1 MRGAWFIARKD
12 VAYLLRHRE
21 TVFWLFLMPLLF
33 IYFVGSVTGG
43 FGRPAGD
50 RHDPVSVRGATSGD
64 VLTDELIRRLEDQR
78 YAIVRPTTDEGFA
91 ASLRRLTIP
100 APAAPDTTFT
110 GAALGGRPQTLTLQS
125 RADPLTAGYDQLRI
139 SRAMYEVVADL
150 AVIRSQGAEPSPEA
164 FARLRAMPRTVTLT
178 VTSAGR
184 RAEPPSGFSQA
195 VPGQMVMF
203 TMLVLLTVGAIM
215 LVIEREQGLLR
226 RLASAPVSA
235 GSVVLG
241 KWIGRMMLGLVQIA
255 FAMFIGTVLF
265 KMDWGRAW
273 PMVCLVLIGWAAF
286 VASLAIVLANLARSI
301 AQMTGLGVLT
311 TMILAAL
318 GGCMWPIEIAPR
330 AMQVLAL
337 FLPTGW
343 TMNAMHRLVN
353 FGDPATVAVPHVLAL
368 FAGALVL
375 GWVGARSFRYQ

>member
-1 MRGAWFIARKD
+1 VRGAWFIARKD

-21 TVFWLFLMPLLF
+21 TLFWVFLMPLLF

-43 FGRPAGD
+43 FGRPPAD
-50 RHDPVSVRGATSGD
+50 RRDPLAVRGATDGG
-64 VLTDELIRRLEDQR
+64 VLADELVHRLEDQR
-78 YAIVRPTTDEGFA
+78 YAIVRPETDEAFA
-91 ASLRRLTIP
+91 AVSRRLTIP
-100 APAAPDTTFT
+100 ASPGTTFT
-110 GAALGGRPQTLTLQS
+110 DAALRADVQILTLQS
-125 RADPLTAGYDQLRI
+125 RGDPLAAGYDQLRVA
-139 SRAMYEVVADL
+139 RAMYEVLADL
-150 AVIRSQGAEPSPEA
+150 AVLKTQGVAPSSEA
-164 FARLRAMPRTVTLT
+164 FARLKAMPRTLTLT

-184 RAEPPSGFSQA
+184 RAEPPSGYSQA

-203 TMLVLLTVGAIM
+203 TMLALLTVGAIM

-226 RLASAPVSA
+226 RLASAPVSP

-273 PMVCLVLIGWAAF
+273 PMVGLVLFGWAAF
-286 VASLAIVLANLARSI
+286 VASLAIVLANLARSV

-311 TMILAAL
+311 TMVLAAL

-330 AMQVLAL
+330 PMQVLAL

-343 TMNAMHRLVN
+343 TMDAIHRLVN
-353 FGDPATVAVPHVLAL
+353 FGDTAPAAIPHVLAL

-375 GWVGARSFRYQ
+375 GWIGARTFRYQ